1 MQGSL
6 PETRWKSRKGF
17 TLPELLIVIIV
28 IGILVT
34 VAGNRFRGMGNELEN
49 ATRETASFLRLVR
62 AEATT
67 TTSAYRVIVE
77 SDRALRT
84 ETARACTGVS
94 DDDWAPDASRRLVLR
109 DGVVLVGPNAVAGT
123 VLTCFNP
130 RGVGNSNPTLIL
142 EDLRG
147 DHRQV
152 EALIGGGVLV
162 TDGAQAP
169 PSQNPE

>member
-28 IGILVT
+28 IGVLVT

-67 TTSAYRVIVE
+67 TTSAYRIIVE
-77 SDRALRT
+77 SERALRT
-84 ETARACTGVS
+84 ESARACTGVP
-94 DDDWAPDASRRLVLR
+94 DDAWTPDSSKRLVLR
-109 DGVVLVGPNAVAGT
+109 EGVILVGPNAAAGT

-130 RGVGNSNPTLIL
+130 RGVGNSNPTLTL

-147 DHRQV
+147 DQRQV

-162 TDGAQAP
+162 TDGAGAP
-169 PSQNPE
+169 PAQEPD